1 MISAWIYNVSL
12 IKILYLKAFIIEQD
26 LLNIP
31 KLDLSFYGTPKER

>member
-1 MISAWIYNVSL
+1 MTSIYNVSL
-12 IKILYLKAFIIEQD
+12 LKILYLKAFIIEQD